1 MTAAAAGNQTGTR
14 PQKLQIQ
21 PRTSGIM
28 PVGRLWWLAVPAA
41 LTFIIFFVIPVA
53 SLFGLSVNK
62 SVAGVINLSS
72 HLTLDNFIRIF
83 SRATYYEAILR
94 SIWISAIVA
103 IFSLIF
109 GYPLAYVIAKTTNPG
124 RNTFLMIL
132 VLSAM
137 QLDMVIRMF
146 GLMVLLGDNGLIN
159 GFLLYTGLISQP
171 LPLMYNTFGVIV
183 GLVQITLP
191 FMILSLIGIIKAI
204 HPSLEE
210 AARALG
216 ASRFQAFISIILPLS
231 MPGILA
237 GTLLVF
243 ALSIS
248 SYVVPALMGGW
259 KVMVLPIHIYQ
270 QIAEVGRWQFGAAI
284 AVVLFVTSILA
295 VAIYHQAASRTAGGR
310 T

>member
-1 MTAAAAGNQTGTR
+1 MAIAQTGTMTQTEKR
-14 PQKLQIQ
+14 KGSTAAFQDF
-21 PRTSGIM
+21 
-28 PVGRLWWLAVPAA
+28 RLWWLVIPA
-41 LTFIIFFVIPVA
+41 LLVFLVFFVIPTA
-53 SLFGLSVNK
+53 SLFGLAFNK
-62 SVAGVINLSS
+62 SVAGVIALNSQI
-72 HLTLDNFIRIF
+72 TFDNFVRIF
-83 SRATYYEAILR
+83 TRASYYESILR
-94 SIWISAIVA
+94 SIWISAIVGA
-103 IFSLIF
+103 ACLFF
-109 GYPLAYVIAKTTNPG
+109 GYPLAYVIAKTVKPSRATL
-124 RNTFLMIL
+124 LMIL
-132 VLSAM
+132 VLSSM
-137 QLDMVIRMF
+137 QLDMVIRMY

-159 GFLLYTGLISQP
+159 GFLLRVGAITTP
-171 LPLMYNTFGVIV
+171 LPLMYNVFGVIV

-191 FMILSLIGIIKAI
+191 FMVLSLIGIIKAI

-210 AARALG
+210 AARSLG
-216 ASRFQAFISIILPLS
+216 ASRWHAFVTIVLPLS

-284 AVVLFVTSILA
+284 AVVLFVTSIAA
-295 VAIYHQAASRTAGGR
+295 VAVYHQAAVRTSGGR

>member
-1 MTAAAAGNQTGTR
+1 VK
-14 PQKLQIQ
+14 P
-21 PRTSGIM
+21 
-28 PVGRLWWLAVPAA
+28 
-41 LTFIIFFVIPVA
+41 
-53 SLFGLSVNK
+53 
-62 SVAGVINLSS
+62 
-72 HLTLDNFIRIF
+72 
-83 SRATYYEAILR
+83 SRATL
-94 SIWISAIVA
+94 
-103 IFSLIF
+103 
-109 GYPLAYVIAKTTNPG
+109 
-124 RNTFLMIL
+124 LMIL
-132 VLSAM
+132 VLSSM
-137 QLDMVIRMF
+137 QLDMVIRMY

-159 GFLLYTGLISQP
+159 GFLLRVGAITAP
-171 LPLMYNTFGVIV
+171 LPLMYNVFGVIV

-191 FMILSLIGIIKAI
+191 FMVLSLIGIIKAI

-210 AARALG
+210 AARSLG
-216 ASRFQAFISIILPLS
+216 ASRWQAFVTIVLPLS

-284 AVVLFVTSILA
+284 AVVLFVTSIAA
-295 VAIYHQAASRTAGGR
+295 VAVYHQAAVRTSGGR

>member
-1 MTAAAAGNQTGTR
+1 MTIVGTSADAKAGERTR
-14 PQKLQIQ
+14 P
-21 PRTSGIM
+21 SGSLLR
-28 PVGRLWWLAVPAA
+28 PRLWWLAVPAA
-41 LTFIIFFVIPVA
+41 LAFLVFFVIPVA
-53 SLFGLSVNK
+53 SLFGLSFNK
-62 SVAGVINLSS
+62 SVAGVIAYSS
-72 HLTLDNFIRIF
+72 ELTLSNFVRIF
-83 SRATYYEAILR
+83 TRATYYEAILR
-94 SIWISAIVA
+94 SIWISAIVSA
-103 IFSLIF
+103 VALLF

-124 RNTFLMIL
+124 RNTLLMIL

-146 GLMVLLGDNGLIN
+146 GLMVLFGDNGLIN
-159 GFLLYTGLISQP
+159 GFLLYTGLISRP
-171 LPLMYNTFGVIV
+171 LPLMYNTFGVVV

-191 FMILSLIGIIKAI
+191 FMVLSLIGIIKAI

-210 AARALG
+210 AARSLG
-216 ASRFQAFISIILPLS
+216 ASRGQAFFSIVLPLS

-259 KVMVLPIHIYQ
+259 KVIVLPIHIYQ

-284 AVVLFVTSILA
+284 AVVLFVTSIIA
-295 VAIYHQAASRTAGGR
+295 VAIYHQAAVRTSGGR

>member
-1 MTAAAAGNQTGTR
+1 MAIAETEAVPRIRRRGSISAALGGF
-14 PQKLQIQ
+14 
-21 PRTSGIM
+21 
-28 PVGRLWWLAVPAA
+28 RLWWLVVPAFV
-41 LTFIIFFVIPVA
+41 LFLCFFVVPAV
-53 SLFGLSVNK
+53 SLFAIAFDK
-62 SVAGVINLSS
+62 SVAGVVTFSGNF
-72 HLTLDNFIRIF
+72 TLDNFVRIF
-83 SRATYYEAILR
+83 TRPLYYMAILR
-94 SIWISAIVA
+94 SIWIAAVVA
-103 IFSLIF
+103 ACALVI
-109 GYPLAYVIAKTTNPG
+109 GYPLAFVIAKTENPG

-137 QLDMVIRMF
+137 QLDTVIRMY

-159 GFLLYTGLISQP
+159 GALMAVGLTSEP

-183 GLVQITLP
+183 GLVQVTLP
-191 FMILSLIGIIKAI
+191 FMVLSLIGIIKAI

-210 AARALG
+210 AARSLG
-216 ASRFQAFISIILPLS
+216 ATRAQAFWRIVLPLS

-237 GTLLVF
+237 GSLLVF

-270 QIAEVGRWQFGAAI
+270 QIAETGRWQFGAAV
-284 AVVLFVTSILA
+284 AVVLFVTSLLA
-295 VAIYHQAASRTAGGR
+295 VFIYHKAAVRTAGGR

>member
-1 MTAAAAGNQTGTR
+1 MAIADAEGDVKIGKRATRSGFPPSPGMWWLVLPAAA
-14 PQKLQIQ
+14 
-21 PRTSGIM
+21 
-28 PVGRLWWLAVPAA
+28 VFV
-41 LTFIIFFVIPVA
+41 IFFVIPVA
-53 SLFGLSVNK
+53 SLFGLSLNK
-62 SVAGVINLSS
+62 SVAGVIAYSS
-72 HLTLDNFIRIF
+72 ELTFDNFVRIF
-83 SRATYYEAILR
+83 TRATYYEAILR
-94 SIWISAIVA
+94 SIWVSAIVSVV
-103 IFSLIF
+103 SLLF

-124 RNTFLMIL
+124 RNTLLMIL

-146 GLMVLLGDNGLIN
+146 GLMVLFGDNGLIN
-159 GFLLYTGLISQP
+159 GFLLYTGLISSP
-171 LPLMYNTFGVIV
+171 VPLMYNTFGVIV

-191 FMILSLIGIIKAI
+191 FMVLSLIGIIKAI

-210 AARALG
+210 AARSLG
-216 ASRFQAFISIILPLS
+216 ASRRQAFFSIVLPLS

-259 KVMVLPIHIYQ
+259 KVIVLPIHIYQ

-284 AVVLFVTSILA
+284 AVVLFITSIIA
-295 VAIYHQAASRTAGGR
+295 VAIYHQAAARTSGGR
-310 T
+310 I